1 MGHFFHSYRLVDA
14 FVPSRSRNEPSSH
27 PLSTQT
33 LLLRG
38 NRKWYNLH
46 RDARELPCSKRCNHP
61 RRNIRE
67 PLQEERAQKS
77 RGLAILQHTHFGK
90 IPAFKASRSPV
101 TKHKPVSRSQQ
112 LPLQA
117 LRLLQTQ
124 SKQKTLTTQILPQ
137 ALNQTPPFLQV
148 SAGELAAASQ
158 DGHSWKSAPKYL
170 HAQHS
175 FLHTGK
181 ADTQKSK
188 CPYR

>member
-14 FVPSRSRNEPSSH
+14 FVPSLFRNEQSSH

-38 NRKWYNLH
+38 DRKWHNLH

-67 PLQEERAQKS
+67 PLEGQSGQKS
-77 RGLAILQHTHFGK
+77 AGLGIQQHTHFRK
-90 IPAFKASRSPV
+90 LPAFKASWSPL
-101 TKHKPVSRSQQ
+101 TKHKPVSRSQK

-124 SKQKTLTTQILPQ
+124 SQHKTLTAQIFLQ

-148 SAGELAAASQ
+148 SAPLLSAGELSAAS
-158 DGHSWKSAPKYL
+158 
-170 HAQHS
+170 
-175 FLHTGK
+175 
-181 ADTQKSK
+181 
-188 CPYR
+188 